1 MLPLVTGGDVLRVY
15 LREVGR
21 VGLLTRKEEQS
32 IARHIE
38 RAERRLLNALS
49 RTSYA
54 QTEVRRLAT
63 GTPPADL
70 AGLSIGSGRARETA
84 ATRDLLREA
93 LVRSERLVTGL
104 ADAHRGLGRQRKGS
118 AAHRRAAGRVS
129 RAQVRFSREFRDL
142 RLSDAWFGAVA
153 NAVCEADREI
163 HRVGPTKTASSGAR
177 ATNGS
182 AGEREKV
189 RRIERRMGM
198 NREQLRGAAA
208 MIERARR
215 EAHYWK
221 GRLVESNL
229 RLVVAIAK
237 KSVNRGVGFLDLIQE
252 GNVGL
257 LRAVDKFEYRRGYK
271 FSTYATWWI
280 RQAVTRAVTDQS
292 RTIRVPGHMQ
302 DRIKQ
307 VLQVQTML
315 VQERGREPRP
325 EEIAVELGIPVAAVR
340 KLLRVAQFPISL
352 ERPIGSESDDRR
364 MADILKDESTPCPAE
379 SALSGDLRERTLLAL
394 DSLSA
399 RERKILGM
407 RYGLGDG
414 RVHTLEEVG
423 RSFLLTRERI
433 RQIEA
438 AAIEKLRHRPDVG
451 ILRDLVSE

>member
-1 MLPLVTGGDVLRVY
+1 
-15 LREVGR
+15 
-21 VGLLTRKEEQS
+21 LTRKEEQS

-54 QTEVRRLAT
+54 QSEVRRLAT
-63 GTPPADL
+63 GTPAADL
-70 AGLSIGSGRARETA
+70 TGLSNGSGRARETA
-84 ATRDLLREA
+84 GKLDRLREA
-93 LVRSERLVTGL
+93 LVRSERLV
-104 ADAHRGLGRQRKGS
+104 GS
-118 AAHRRAAGRVS
+118 
-129 RAQVRFSREFRDL
+129 
-142 RLSDAWFGAVA
+142 VA

-163 HRVGPTKTASSGAR
+163 LRVGPVKTASTGAR

-182 AGEREKV
+182 TGEREKV
-189 RRIERRMGM
+189 RRIEQRMGM
-198 NREQLRGAAA
+198 SREQLRGSAA

-215 EAHYWK
+215 ETHYWK

-340 KLLRVAQFPISL
+340 KLLRVAQYPVSL

-364 MADILKDESTPCPAE
+364 MADILKDESTPCPAA
-379 SALSGDLRERTLLAL
+379 SALRGDLRERTLLAL

-438 AAIEKLRHRPDVG
+438 AAIEKLRRRPDVG
-451 ILRDLVSE
+451 VLRDLVSE

>member
-54 QTEVRRLAT
+54 QSEVRRLVT

-84 ATRDLLREA
+84 GTRDRLRES

-104 ADAHRGLGRQRKGS
+104 ADAHRDLGGQRKGS

-142 RLSDAWFGAVA
+142 PLTDAWFGALA

-163 HRVGPTKTASSGAR
+163 HCIRPARTASPGAR
-177 ATNGS
+177 AANGTT
-182 AGEREKV
+182 GEREKV
-189 RRIERRMGM
+189 RRIEQRMGM
-198 NREQLRGAAA
+198 NREQLRGSAA

-215 EAHYWK
+215 ETHYWK

-229 RLVVAIAK
+229 RLVVSIAK

-364 MADILKDESTPCPAE
+364 MADILKDESAPCPAA
-379 SALSGDLRERTLLAL
+379 SALRGDLRERTLLAL

-438 AAIEKLRHRPDVG
+438 AAIEKLRRRPDVG
-451 ILRDLVSE
+451 VLRDLVSE